1 MKQWTTSTRAWLLL
15 AAAASLSTPV
25 LAQNYGF
32 MRDTPVSRFNKE
44 DMRLHNQAAQTA
56 LDAPDLGKPVA
67 WSNPKSGNSGS
78 ATAAASKREG
88 CRMLT
93 VETKA
98 SIGSAKNEFHLCK
111 IDGKWKAE
119 KT

>member
-1 MKQWTTSTRAWLLL
+1 MLL
-15 AAAASLSTPV
+15 ASAGLVTTAAA
-25 LAQNYGF
+25 QNLGF
-32 MRDTPVSRFNKE
+32 LHDAPISRFDKE
-44 DMRLHNQAAQTA
+44 DMRLHNQAAKDA
-56 LDAPDLGKPVA
+56 LDAPTLGTPVA

-78 ATAAASKREG
+78 VTAVAGQREG
-88 CRMLT
+88 CRALT

-98 SIGSAKNEFHLCK
+98 PAIGSATNRYHLCK

>member
-1 MKQWTTSTRAWLLL
+1 MKQRKTSAIVWVLLV
-15 AAAASLSTPV
+15 AAASLSTPTM
-25 LAQNYGF
+25 AQNYGF
-32 MRDTPVSRFNKE
+32 MRDTPVSRFDKE
-44 DMRLHNQAAQTA
+44 DMRLHNQAAQAA

-67 WSNPKSGNSGS
+67 WRNPKSGNSGS
-78 ATAAASKREG
+78 ATATASKREG
-88 CRMLT
+88 CRLLS

>member
-1 MKQWTTSTRAWLLL
+1 MKEWSTSALAWLML
-15 AAAASLSTPV
+15 ATGASLSAPA

-44 DMRLHNQAAQTA
+44 DMRLHNQAAQAA
-56 LDAPDLGKPVA
+56 LDAPELGKPVA
-67 WSNPKSGNSGS
+67 WNNSKSGNSGS
-78 ATAAASKREG
+78 ATATASKRDG

-98 SIGSAKNEFHLCK
+98 SIGSARNEFHLCK